1 MYKLLKFVKM
11 SSLMYFLFDY
21 WSSINIRLENSAF
34 LTARISSMS
43 LSDLTF
49 AMIFVFSD
57 EAKKAAHIPKVPWD
71 MMT

>member
-1 MYKLLKFVKM
+1 MYKIYLSKIEFNV
-11 SSLMYFLFDY
+11 FFIDY

-71 MMT
+71 MIT